1 MTKKSI
7 SFIIC
12 IFISAT
18 SFAQTVEELLTAD
31 TWNIAYK
38 INEAGERT
46 EEPEEMIQGNWVQ
59 FNADGSF
66 ETPDKMTG
74 RNKGK
79 WRYNPETNAI
89 TFSERGST
97 YKAVVEEISDIGL
110 LLNYA
115 DNGGFKIGLI
125 HYVFIPKIKSNEQS
139 EIILTSGKW
148 MVNLKRYD
156 GDITEKTPEEQ
167 KAETWYVFNVDNTY
181 QKSEYNGGET
191 PTISEGSWFM
201 DDKFQLNIDSSENTI
216 YTVVGDSSKLI
227 LTTTTGGYNTIEMTK
242 AK

>member
-1 MTKKSI
+1 MTKKII
-7 SFIIC
+7 SFAIC

-18 SFAQTVEELLTAD
+18 SVAQTVEEFLTAD

-38 INEAGERT
+38 ISEAGERT
-46 EEPEEMIQGNWVQ
+46 EEPEETIQSNWVK
-59 FNADGSF
+59 FNTDGSF

-89 TFSERGST
+89 TFSERGSI
-97 YKAVVEEISDIGL
+97 YKAIVEEISDIGL

-125 HYVFIPKIKSNEQS
+125 HYVFIPKEKSNEQT

-156 GDITEKTPEEQ
+156 GDIIEKTPDEQ
-167 KAETWYVFNVDNTY
+167 KAETWYVFNADNTY
-181 QKSEYNGGET
+181 QKSEYTGGET
-191 PTISEGSWFM
+191 PTLTEGSWFM

-227 LTTTTGGYNTIEMTK
+227 LTTTTGGYNTIEMIKTK
-242 AK
+242 